1 MKTPAL
7 CIFLLGSFLGSLAGT
22 EEAFATGGVYANY
35 LRTSGNSPAQIQAE
49 VNSRSLA
56 LELLSNLGIDLEKT
70 PKVKCTV
77 EMQILNDSA
86 FKVTGCGISDVDVA
100 TTQTLERMIQTYVRS
115 RAIGMTR
122 AVATARTLL
131 IHAPAK
137 EEPRS
142 ARKPAPAPQGGA
154 AAIAK
159 AFDLP
164 VRMIRPISEL
174 DFLFRQ
180 DPKVRENFLFEDGDI
195 AIFCSVAPIDNVPFD
210 CLLID
215 RRLVENPGVRATF
228 EKIQPT
234 IERRRQALM
243 DELGLTNLPGKE
255 AISREQK
262 LFWRATRES
271 FATLGIHLLPTDQM
285 LQFGITISIK

>member
-7 CIFLLGSFLGSLAGT
+7 CIFFLGSFLGSLAGM
-22 EEAFATGGVYANY
+22 EEAFATGGVYYNY
-35 LRTSGNSPAQIQAE
+35 LRTSGNSAAQIQAE
-49 VNSRSLA
+49 VNSRSLT
-56 LELLSNLGIDLEKT
+56 LELLSNLEIDPEKA
-70 PKVKCTV
+70 PKVKCVV

-86 FKVTGCGISDVDVA
+86 FKVTGFGISGVDTDTA
-100 TTQTLERMIQTYVRS
+100 RMLERMIQTYIRS

-122 AVATARTLL
+122 AVSTTRTLL

-137 EEPRS
+137 DEPCS
-142 ARKPAPAPQGGA
+142 TATPPPAPQSGA
-154 AAIAK
+154 TAFAK

-164 VRMIRPISEL
+164 AHMIRPIAEL
-174 DFLFRQ
+174 DFLFGR
-180 DPKVRENFLFEDGDI
+180 DPKVRQNFLFVDGDI
-195 AIFCSVAPIDNVPFD
+195 AIFCSVTPEDQIPFD

-215 RRLVENPGVRATF
+215 RRLVENPGIRATF
-228 EKIQPT
+228 EKLQPT

-243 DELGLTNLPGKE
+243 DELGLTNHPAKE

-271 FATLGIHLLPTDQM
+271 FATLGIQLLPTDQM
-285 LQFGITISIK
+285 LQFWITISIK

>member
-7 CIFLLGSFLGSLAGT
+7 CIFFLGSFLGSLAGM
-22 EEAFATGGVYANY
+22 EEAFATGGVYGNY

-56 LELLSNLGIDLEKT
+56 LELLSSLGFDLEKA
-70 PKVKCTV
+70 PKVKCIV

-86 FKVTGCGISDVDVA
+86 FKVTSYGISAVDVDTA
-100 TTQTLERMIQTYVRS
+100 QTLERMIQTYIRS

-122 AVATARTLL
+122 ATSTARTLL

-137 EEPRS
+137 EESRPAAEPVPAPRS
-142 ARKPAPAPQGGA
+142 GA

-159 AFDLP
+159 AFNLP
-164 VRMIRPISEL
+164 VHMIRPISEL
-174 DFLFRQ
+174 DFLFGH
-180 DPKVRENFLFEDGDI
+180 DPKVRENFLFVDGDI
-195 AIFCSVAPIDNVPFD
+195 AIFCSVTPEDYIPFD

-215 RRLVENPGVRATF
+215 RRLVENPGMRATF

-271 FATLGIHLLPTDQM
+271 FAALGIQLLPTDQM
-285 LQFGITISIK
+285 LQFWMAISIS